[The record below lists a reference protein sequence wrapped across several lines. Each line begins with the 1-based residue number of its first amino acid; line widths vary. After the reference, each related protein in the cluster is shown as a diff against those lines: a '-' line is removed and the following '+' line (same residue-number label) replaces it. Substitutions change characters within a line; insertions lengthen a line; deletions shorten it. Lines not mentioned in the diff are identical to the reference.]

1 MKVEGLI
8 DDLTG
13 YLEDKAELYKLEF
26 KEELAY
32 ILSKFLVLALMSF
45 VFLVFF
51 VFATITLGNYLN
63 QLLHSTFLGHLII
76 TVFYLITFI
85 IIYIYKD
92 SESFRGAIE
101 DSLYRLMKSKKSESD
116 E

>member
-1 MKVEGLI
+1 MEN
-8 DDLTG
+8 LTG

-32 ILSKFLVLALMSF
+32 ILSKFLIMLLMSF

-63 QLLHSTFLGHLII
+63 YLLKSTYYGHLII
-76 TVFYLITFI
+76 TGFYLIVFVL
-85 IIYIYKD
+85 IYIFKD
-92 SESFRGAIE
+92 RDSFRGFME
-101 DSLYRLMKSKKSESD
+101 DRLYNLMKSRKGDTDNE
-116 E
+116 